1 MIVSAD
7 GWRKRMNVRETPQAG
22 PRETK
27 PRYGV
32 DPYLDWL
39 AGEGIPVAEDYGV
52 DLFAVE
58 TAPWPRYGVNGA
70 AVHLKGRGDFANMFL
85 FDIGPGQSTAPQRHL
100 YEEVVYV
107 LEGHGSTQLEFA
119 DGSRRSFEW
128 GEKSLFAIPLNAK
141 YRHFNGSGGER
152 ALLVSTTNLPMVMNV
167 FHNEDF
173 VFACEFDF
181 SERAGK
187 REYFSGEGSLIT
199 VRPGNH
205 MWETNFVSDLTAI
218 ELKSWGD
225 RGGGGTNIMFV
236 LADGTMHAH
245 ISEMSVGTYKKAHR
259 HGPSFHV
266 MCVMGQGFSLL
277 WYEHEKDFRRID
289 WKHGMVLVPAD
300 RQFHQHFNTGPA
312 PARYLAT
319 AVGGLRYPT
328 MRAQRVSLLGATEG
342 DTPAVSKSVKEGGD
356 QIEYEDQDPRIH
368 RIWLEEMRKNGA
380 PPRMEKYIPTPTE
393 MKAG

>member
-1 MIVSAD
+1 
-7 GWRKRMNVRETPQAG
+7 MNVREVPQAAAQLA
-22 PRETK
+22 T

-39 AGEGIPVAEDYGV
+39 KQEGLPLTEDYGV
-52 DLFAVE
+52 YLFDVP

-70 AVHLKGRGDFANMFL
+70 AVHLKGRGDFANMFVYE
-85 FDIGPGQSTAPQRHL
+85 IAPGRATTPQRHL

-141 YRHFNGSGGER
+141 HRHFNGSGTER

-167 FHNEDF
+167 FHNEAF
-173 VFACEFDF
+173 VFGNDFDF
-181 SERAGK
+181 TERTGKAG
-187 REYFSGEGSLIT
+187 YFSGEGDLIT

-205 MWETNFVSDLTAI
+205 MWETNFVPDLTAI

-225 RGGGGTNIMFV
+225 RGAGGTNIMFV

-245 ISEMSVGTYKKAHR
+245 ISEMPVGTYKKGHR
-259 HGPSFHV
+259 HGPGFHV
-266 MCVMGQGFSLL
+266 MCVTGHGYSLA
-277 WYEHEKDFRRID
+277 WFDGEKDFTRID
-289 WKHGMVLVPAD
+289 WKHGTVFPPCD
-300 RQFHQHFNTGPA
+300 QQFHQHFNA
-312 PARYLAT
+312 SQQPARYLAT
-319 AVGGLRYPT
+319 GVGGLRYPLT
-328 MRAQRVSLLGATEG
+328 LSQRRSLLGVKPGEKG
-342 DTPAVSKSVKEGGD
+342 AVSTNIKEGGD

-368 RIWLEEMRKNGA
+368 ALWLAELRKTGVKSQMGA
-380 PPRMEKYIPTPTE
+380 HFDEAKTE
-393 MKAG
+393 ALG

>member
-1 MIVSAD
+1 
-7 GWRKRMNVRETPQAG
+7 MNIRETPQA
-22 PRETK
+22 K

-32 DPYLDWL
+32 DPYRDWL
-39 AGEGIPVAEDYGV
+39 AGEGIPDTEDYGV
-52 DLFAVE
+52 DLFAVA

-85 FDIGPGQSTAPQRHL
+85 FDIGPGKSTAAQRHL

-107 LEGHGSTQLEFA
+107 LEGYGSTQLEFA

-128 GEKSLFAIPLNAK
+128 GEKSLFAIPLNAR
-141 YRHFNGSGGER
+141 YRHFNGSGAER
-152 ALLVSTTNLPMVMNV
+152 ALVVSTTNLPMVMNV

-173 VFACEFDF
+173 IFGCDFDF

-187 REYFSGEGSLIT
+187 REYFAREGRLIT

-205 MWETNFVSDLTAI
+205 MWETNFVPDLTAI
-218 ELKSWGD
+218 ELKNWGD
-225 RGGGGTNIMFV
+225 RGAGGTNIMFV

-245 ISEMSVGTYKKAHR
+245 ISEMPVGTYKKGHR

-312 PARYLAT
+312 PARYLAS

-328 MRAQRVSLLGATEG
+328 MQAQRVSLLGASEG
-342 DTPAVSKSVKEGGD
+342 DTPAVSKSVKDGGD

-368 RIWLEEMRKNGA
+368 RIWLEEIRKNGA
-380 PPRMEKYIPTPTE
+380 TPRMEKYIPTPAE
-393 MKAG
+393 MKTG

>member
-1 MIVSAD
+1 
-7 GWRKRMNVRETPQAG
+7 
-22 PRETK
+22 
-27 PRYGV
+27 
-32 DPYLDWL
+32 
-39 AGEGIPVAEDYGV
+39 
-52 DLFAVE
+52 LFAVQA
-58 TAPWPRYGVNGA
+58 APWPRYGVNGA
-70 AVHLKGRGDFANMFL
+70 AVHLRGRGDFANMFL

-119 DGSRRSFEW
+119 DGSQRSFEW

-141 YRHFNGSGGER
+141 YRHFNGSGAER

-173 VFACEFDF
+173 VFACDFDF

-187 REYFSGEGSLIT
+187 REFFAGEGNLIT

-205 MWETNFVSDLTAI
+205 MWETNFVPDLTAI

-225 RGGGGTNIMFV
+225 RGAGGTNIMFV

-245 ISEMSVGTYKKAHR
+245 ISEMPVGTYKKAHR

-328 MRAQRVSLLGATEG
+328 THAQRVSLLGASEG
-342 DTPAVSKSVKEGGD
+342 DTPAVSKSVKDGGD
-356 QIEYEDQDPRIH
+356 QIEYEDQDSRIH
-368 RIWLEEMRKNGA
+368 RIWLDEMRKNGA
-380 PPRMEKYIPTPTE
+380 TPRMERYIPTPADV
-393 MKAG
+393 KAG

>member
-1 MIVSAD
+1 
-7 GWRKRMNVRETPQAG
+7 MNIRETPQA
-22 PRETK
+22 K
-27 PRYGV
+27 PRYRV

-39 AGEGIPVAEDYGV
+39 AGEGIPVTGDYGV
-52 DLFAVE
+52 DLFAVA
-58 TAPWPRYGVNGA
+58 TAPWPRYGVDGA

-85 FDIGPGQSTAPQRHL
+85 FDIGPGKSTAPQRHL

-119 DGSRRSFEW
+119 DGDRRGFEW
-128 GEKSLFAIPLNAK
+128 GEKTLFAIPLNAR
-141 YRHFNGSGGER
+141 YRHFNGSGAER

-173 VFACEFDF
+173 VFSCDFDF

-187 REYFSGEGSLIT
+187 REYFAGEGRLIT

-205 MWETNFVSDLTAI
+205 MWETNFVP
-218 ELKSWGD
+218 D
-225 RGGGGTNIMFV
+225 RGAGGTNIMFV

-245 ISEMSVGTYKKAHR
+245 ISEMPVGTYKKGHR

-312 PARYLAT
+312 PARYLAS

-328 MRAQRVSLLGATEG
+328 MQAQRVSLLGASEN
-342 DTPAVSKSVKEGGD
+342 DTPAVSKSVKDGGD

-380 PPRMEKYIPTPTE
+380 TPRMEKYIPTPAE

>member
-1 MIVSAD
+1 
-7 GWRKRMNVRETPQAG
+7 MNIREVPERT
-22 PRETK
+22 

-39 AGEGIPVAEDYGV
+39 AGEGIPVIEDYGV
-52 DLFAVE
+52 YLFDVK
-58 TAPWPRYGVNGA
+58 TAPRPRYGVNGE
-70 AVHLKGRGDFANMFL
+70 AVHLKVRGDFANMFVL
-85 FDIGPGQSTAPQRHL
+85 EIGPGRSTAPQRHL

-119 DGSRRSFEW
+119 AGGRRSFEW
-128 GEKSLFAIPLNAK
+128 GEKSLFAIPLNAR
-141 YRHFNGSGGER
+141 YRHFNGSGTER
-152 ALLVSTTNLPMVMNV
+152 ALLVGTTNLPMVMNV
-167 FHNEDF
+167 FHNADF
-173 VFACEFDF
+173 VFGCDFDF
-181 SERAGK
+181 SERAGNRK
-187 REYFSGEGSLIT
+187 FFEGDGNLIT

-205 MWETNFVSDLTAI
+205 MWETNFVPDLTAI

-225 RGGGGTNIMFV
+225 SGAGGTNIMFV

-245 ISEMSVGTYKKAHR
+245 ISEMPVGTYKKGHR

-266 MCVMGQGFSLL
+266 MCVMGQGYSLL

-328 MRAQRVSLLGATEG
+328 MRAQRASLLGASE
-342 DTPAVSKSVKEGGD
+342 DDNPAGSKSGKEGGE
-356 QIEYEDQDPRIH
+356 QTEYEEKDPRIH

-380 PPRMEKYIPTPTE
+380 TPRMEKYIATPTE
-393 MKAG
+393 MKTGRHR